1 MIINLFA
8 PSGNYV
14 FAIKSSGF
22 NTAYKRLSHKRASK
36 GWLISKHEHV
46 SPERKSSGMQATLFP
61 STYSLLITVYVYHRY
76 CWSDC
81 YQLLM
86 LLLFFNLCWCF
97 IYMSWWLQD
106 GGCWD
111 SSVVESSP
119 IDLRFNPLTR
129 HPVFCKGEFFTYI

>member
-8 PSGNYV
+8 QSGNYV
-14 FAIKSSGF
+14 LAIKSSGF
-22 NTAYKRLSHKRASK
+22 NTAYKRLSHKWASK
-36 GWLISKHEHV
+36 GWLILSMSEYHLRESHQGCKLLC
-46 SPERKSSGMQATLFP
+46 SP
-61 STYSLLITVYVYHRY
+61 STYSLLITVYVNHRY
-76 CWSDC
+76 NWFHCS
-81 YQLLM
+81 QLLII
-86 LLLFFNLCWCF
+86 LFFFSLCWCF
-97 IYMSWWLQD
+97 IYISWWLQD